1 MMSVQRRVFLGL
13 VRIADELTRRMGEAL
28 EPYRLT
34 LSQYGVLEA
43 LRDAGE
49 NGLAC
54 GEIAGRM
61 ITREPDVTRLLDR
74 LENRGLVSRHRGR
87 PDRRMVLTQLTPAG
101 VALLATID
109 GPMRALHADRLRG
122 MARRDLGALD
132 ALLELTAA
140 AVHGPSPGRART
152 TT

>member
-1 MMSVQRRVFLGL
+1 MSVERRVFLGL
-13 VRIADELTRRMGEAL
+13 VRVADVLTRRMGEAL
-28 EPYRLT
+28 EPYKLT

-74 LENRGLVSRHRGR
+74 LEDRGLVSRYRGR
-87 PDRRMVLTQLTPAG
+87 PDRRMVRTQLTPTG

-109 GPMRALHADRLRG
+109 GPMRALQADRLGG

-132 ALLELTAA
+132 ALLESTAA
-140 AVHGPSPGRART
+140 AVHGPPRGRVRPT
-152 TT
+152 G

>member
-1 MMSVQRRVFLGL
+1 MMSVERRVFLGI
-13 VRIADELTRRMGEAL
+13 VRVADVLTRRMSEAL
-28 EPYRLT
+28 EPYKLT

-49 NGLAC
+49 HGLVC

-61 ITREPDVTRLLDR
+61 ITREPDVTRLVDR
-74 LENRGLVSRHRGR
+74 LEDRGLVSRHRGR
-87 PDRRMVLTQLTPAG
+87 PDRRMVRTQLTPSGA
-101 VALLATID
+101 ALLATID

-132 ALLELTAA
+132 ALLESTEA
-140 AVHGPSPGRART
+140 AVHGRSAAART
-152 TT
+152 KT